1 MGRRLQGENTE
12 KYKRLPVYEH
22 YDEDD
27 ESHDGGSDPDSHLSL
42 QRKRG
47 LGLAVVL
54 HSAQGEVQV
63 PHSHLETT
71 ETESVESEL
80 KHQAAVGAHWG

>member
-1 MGRRLQGENTE
+1 MNG
-12 KYKRLPVYEH
+12 KISVVPVYEH
-22 YDEDD
+22 YDEHN
-27 ESHDGGSDPDSHLSL
+27 ERHDGGSHPDSHLRF

-63 PHSHLETT
+63 PHFHLEVT
-71 ETESVESEL
+71 ETDFEHNE
-80 KHQAAVGAHWG
+80 GA